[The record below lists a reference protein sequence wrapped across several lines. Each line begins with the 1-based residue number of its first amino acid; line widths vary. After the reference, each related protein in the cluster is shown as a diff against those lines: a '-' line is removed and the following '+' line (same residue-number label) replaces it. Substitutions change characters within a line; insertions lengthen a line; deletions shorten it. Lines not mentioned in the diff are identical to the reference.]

1 MTMQPDLI
9 GPTKKREDLLYF
21 KKADFST
28 MRKIN
33 NASILEMMKYD
44 AHLRDTPRI
53 CPTYLKDRFGELIA
67 RYISAERE
75 GIEEE
80 LDYCLTQL
88 SSLFLGSTSSEDVR
102 DFRFM
107 DLHLR
112 VQRYLRNPIYRSHTA
127 HLLGVCLF
135 SNLLLEADID
145 LLTLARTEYF
155 FQALRS
161 LNIYKPERNQEES
174 KPTYYPGDI
183 GSEMDR
189 GVYPSGELFAVK
201 LRKYLERKEEE
212 DFKKAVCFFFDPYI
226 WINLYHDW
234 GYIYELE
241 HLYSEGIY
249 KNNKP
254 PEAIEEIINELNR
267 EKDEIEKEAN
277 FDLNRYF
284 PNKNGIENA
293 LEYIFSPPFNKE
305 EKKEKIKKIK
315 GFLNSKNENE
325 EAERA
330 LDYILSF
337 PLCPDK
343 SKKERLREL
352 VREKLSIKYDYKEIE
367 RALDCIPPDFER
379 WDEDQKDKLRKVVRK
394 ILTSKIKNHG
404 IVSSLI
410 LYDKFLN
417 IFKNAQV
424 AERIPSDLIKYKEDA
439 LKDELGAICLHDLN
453 LYEKG
458 NSLRLTD
465 SPHYFLLKFADVI
478 SDWGR
483 TYKGKVSLY
492 DFSIL
497 DHILFGFNPTECT
510 KPNGGKFGEEYLFSW
525 DDVPGNDSDRLLRFL
540 RDDFGIGWAENK
552 GIHKFD
558 DGKTIRIFKDEN
570 WAEITIDV
578 GKEKATFKIRDGRT
592 HDLKVKKE
600 NGKLN
605 IYEEDTRGI
614 LVNIIFDFS
623 NNERLL
629 ADEIGLK
636 DKSKNSYPRKENYEF
651 EEFVKK
657 REELQSLDYLLEID
671 GKKYQWFFFNLILID
686 RYGERFLIENS
697 KKNVDLW
704 WIIPPL
710 FSEKFKELEIEGL
723 SRFDY
728 KKVKF
733 EHDLDTEEKR

>member
-21 KKADFST
+21 EKADFST

-161 LNIYKPERNQEES
+161 LNINKPERNQEES

-201 LRKYLERKEEE
+201 LRMYLERKKKE

-254 PEAIEEIINELNR
+254 PEAIEEIIKELNR

-284 PNKNGIENA
+284 PNKNGIEKA
-293 LEYIFSPPFNKE
+293 LDYILSPPFNKE
-305 EKKEKIKKIK
+305 EKKGKIKEI
-315 GFLNSKNENE
+315 LNSKNENE
-325 EAERA
+325 EAENA

-337 PLCPDK
+337 PLCLNK
-343 SKKERLREL
+343 SKKKRLREI
-352 VREKLSIKYDYKEIE
+352 VREKLSIENNDEEIE
-367 RALDCIPPDFER
+367 RALDCIPPFFEKL
-379 WDEDQKDKLRKVVRK
+379 EEKQKDKLRKVVRK

-410 LYDKFLN
+410 LYDKFLT
-417 IFKNAQV
+417 IFKNVQV

-453 LYEKG
+453 LYKNG
-458 NSLRLTD
+458 IRLRLTD

-510 KPNGGKFGEEYLFSW
+510 KPNGGKFGE
-525 DDVPGNDSDRLLRFL
+525 D
-540 RDDFGIGWAENK
+540 K
-552 GIHKFD
+552 
-558 DGKTIRIFKDEN
+558 
-570 WAEITIDV
+570 
-578 GKEKATFKIRDGRT
+578 
-592 HDLKVKKE
+592 
-600 NGKLN
+600 
-605 IYEEDTRGI
+605 RGI

-636 DKSKNSYPRKENYEF
+636 GKSKNSYPRKENYEF

-671 GKKYQWFFFNLILID
+671 GKEYQWFFFNLILID

-733 EHDLDTEEKR
+733 EHDLDTEKER

>member
-1 MTMQPDLI
+1 MQPDLI
-9 GPTKKREDLLYF
+9 GPPKIKEDLSLF
-21 KKADFST
+21 KADFST

-33 NASILEMMKYD
+33 NSSILEMMKYD
-44 AHLRDTPRI
+44 AHLLDTPRI
-53 CPTYLKDRFGELIA
+53 CPTNLKDRFGELIA

-161 LNIYKPERNQEES
+161 FDINKPKRNQEES

-201 LRKYLERKEEE
+201 LRKYLERKEKE
-212 DFKKAVCFFFDPYI
+212 DFKNAVCFFFDPFI

-254 PEAIEEIINELNR
+254 PEAIEEIIKELNR

-284 PNKNGIENA
+284 PNNNGIENA
-293 LEYIFSPPFNKE
+293 LDSILSPPFNKE
-305 EKKEKIKKIK
+305 GKKEKIKKI
-315 GFLNSKNENE
+315 LNSENENE
-325 EAERA
+325 EAKRA

-337 PLCPDK
+337 PLCPDE
-343 SKKERLREL
+343 SKRKCLREI
-352 VREKLSIKYDYKEIE
+352 VREKLSIKNNDEEIE
-367 RALDCIPPDFER
+367 RALDCIPPSFDKLE
-379 WDEDQKDKLRKVVRK
+379 EKQNGKLRKVVRT

-417 IFKNAQV
+417 IFKNVQV
-424 AERIPSDLIKYKEDA
+424 AERIPSDVIKYKEDA

-453 LYEKG
+453 LYENG
-458 NSLRLTD
+458 IRLRLTD

-510 KPNGGKFGEEYLFSW
+510 KPNGEE
-525 DDVPGNDSDRLLRFL
+525 
-540 RDDFGIGWAENK
+540 
-552 GIHKFD
+552 
-558 DGKTIRIFKDEN
+558 FK
-570 WAEITIDV
+570 
-578 GKEKATFKIRDGRT
+578 
-592 HDLKVKKE
+592 
-600 NGKLN
+600 
-605 IYEEDTRGI
+605 EDKRGI

-636 DKSKNSYPRKENYEF
+636 DKSKNSYPRKGNYEF

-657 REELQSLDYLLEID
+657 GEELQSLDYLLEIE
-671 GKKYQWFFFNLILID
+671 GKEYQWFFFNLILID

-697 KKNVDLW
+697 KNNVDLW

-710 FSEKFKELEIEGL
+710 FSEKFKKLKIKGF
-723 SRFDY
+723 SRLVDY
-728 KKVKF
+728 QSVEF
-733 EHDLDTEEKR
+733 EHEHDPEKKR

>member
-1 MTMQPDLI
+1 
-9 GPTKKREDLLYF
+9 
-21 KKADFST
+21 
-28 MRKIN
+28 
-33 NASILEMMKYD
+33 
-44 AHLRDTPRI
+44 
-53 CPTYLKDRFGELIA
+53 
-67 RYISAERE
+67 
-75 GIEEE
+75 
-80 LDYCLTQL
+80 
-88 SSLFLGSTSSEDVR
+88 
-102 DFRFM
+102 
-107 DLHLR
+107 
-112 VQRYLRNPIYRSHTA
+112 
-127 HLLGVCLF
+127 
-135 SNLLLEADID
+135 
-145 LLTLARTEYF
+145 
-155 FQALRS
+155 LRS
-161 LNIYKPERNQEES
+161 LDINKPKRNQEES

-201 LRKYLERKEEE
+201 LRMYLERSKEKE
-212 DFKKAVCFFFDPYI
+212 DFKNAVCFFFDPYI

-249 KNNKP
+249 KNNEP
-254 PEAIEEIINELNR
+254 PEAIEEIIKELNR

-293 LEYIFSPPFNKE
+293 IEKALDYILSPPFNKE
-305 EKKEKIKKIK
+305 GKKEKIKEIK
-315 GFLNSKNENE
+315 EILNSKNENE
-325 EAERA
+325 EAENA

-337 PLCPDK
+337 PFCPDE
-343 SKKERLREL
+343 SKKKDLREI
-352 VREKLSIKYDYKEIE
+352 VREKLSIKINDEEIK
-367 RALDCIPPDFER
+367 RALDYIPPSFDKSE
-379 WDEDQKDKLRKVVRK
+379 EEEKQKGKIKKVVRT

-417 IFKNAQV
+417 IFKNVQV

-453 LYEKG
+453 LPEKDR
-458 NSLRLTD
+458 LRLTD

-510 KPNGGKFGEEYLFSW
+510 KPNGEKF
-525 DDVPGNDSDRLLRFL
+525 
-540 RDDFGIGWAENK
+540 
-552 GIHKFD
+552 
-558 DGKTIRIFKDEN
+558 
-570 WAEITIDV
+570 
-578 GKEKATFKIRDGRT
+578 
-592 HDLKVKKE
+592 
-600 NGKLN
+600 
-605 IYEEDTRGI
+605 EEDTRGI

-651 EEFVKK
+651 KEFVKK
-657 REELQSLDYLLEID
+657 REELQSLDYLLEIK
-671 GKKYQWFFFNLILID
+671 GKEYQWFFFNLILID

-697 KKNVDLW
+697 KNNVNLW

-710 FSEKFKELEIEGL
+710 FSEKFKNLKIKGF
-723 SRFDY
+723 SRLVDY
-728 KKVKF
+728 KKVF
-733 EHDLDTEEKR
+733 EHDLDTEKKR

>member
-1 MTMQPDLI
+1 MQPNLI

-21 KKADFST
+21 EKADFST

-53 CPTYLKDRFGELIA
+53 CPTNLKDRFGELIA

-161 LNIYKPERNQEES
+161 LNINKPERNQEES

-201 LRKYLERKEEE
+201 LRKYLERKEKE
-212 DFKKAVCFFFDPYI
+212 DFKKAVCFFFDPFI

-284 PNKNGIENA
+284 PNKNGIEKA

-367 RALDCIPPDFER
+367 RALDCLLPSYLFSWDDVPGNDDER
-379 WDEDQKDKLRKVVRK
+379 LLRYIKDNHDIGWAENAEISKSDGEMTISILKDGNSAEIAEITLDEKEEKATLKITDDKTYVLKVKEENGKLNIYLPSFDESDENQKDKLIKVVSK

-510 KPNGGKFGEEYLFSW
+510 TPNGGKFG
-525 DDVPGNDSDRLLRFL
+525 
-540 RDDFGIGWAENK
+540 
-552 GIHKFD
+552 
-558 DGKTIRIFKDEN
+558 
-570 WAEITIDV
+570 
-578 GKEKATFKIRDGRT
+578 
-592 HDLKVKKE
+592 
-600 NGKLN
+600 
-605 IYEEDTRGI
+605 EDTRGI

-636 DKSKNSYPRKENYEF
+636 GKNKNSYPRKENYEF

-671 GKKYQWFFFNLILID
+671 GQKYQWFFFNLILID

-733 EHDLDTEEKR
+733 EHDLDTE

>member
-1 MTMQPDLI
+1 MQPDLSE
-9 GPTKKREDLLYF
+9 PTKNKEELLYF
-21 KKADFST
+21 EKADFST

-53 CPTYLKDRFGELIA
+53 CPTNLKDRFGELIA

-161 LNIYKPERNQEES
+161 LDINKPKRNQEES

-201 LRKYLERKEEE
+201 LRKYLERKKEE
-212 DFKKAVCFFFDPYI
+212 DLKKAVCFFFDPFI

-293 LEYIFSPPFNKE
+293 LKCIFSPSLNKE
-305 EKKEKIKKIK
+305 EKKEEIK

-343 SKKERLREL
+343 LKKERLRKM
-352 VREKLSIKYDYKEIE
+352 VREKLSIKYDCKEIE
-367 RALDCIPPDFER
+367 RALDCLLPSYLFSWDNISECAKERLRRFLVDDLNIDYAENADISKSPNERTISILKDGNSAKIAEITLYEKEEKATLKITDGKTYVLKVKEEKGKRNIYLPPFDES
-379 WDEDQKDKLRKVVRK
+379 DEDQKDKLIKVVSK

-453 LYEKG
+453 LYENKIT
-458 NSLRLTD
+458 LRLTD

-510 KPNGGKFGEEYLFSW
+510 KPNGEKF
-525 DDVPGNDSDRLLRFL
+525 
-540 RDDFGIGWAENK
+540 
-552 GIHKFD
+552 
-558 DGKTIRIFKDEN
+558 
-570 WAEITIDV
+570 
-578 GKEKATFKIRDGRT
+578 
-592 HDLKVKKE
+592 
-600 NGKLN
+600 
-605 IYEEDTRGI
+605 EEDTRGI

-657 REELQSLDYLLEID
+657 REELQSLDYFLEID

-697 KKNVDLW
+697 KNNVDLW

-710 FSEKFKELEIEGL
+710 FSEKFKKLKIKEL

-728 KKVKF
+728 KKGEF
-733 EHDLDTEEKR
+733 EHDLDTEKKR